1 MSTAEC
7 LTFEARPETPH
18 NIRKYRKTFFSEPG
32 QRVIPTGQIDD
43 NLAAKLQEKGNRF
56 GRSSGFSSD
65 HVPDIFVGIESDS
78 IAEYVNDRKEAIYRS
93 NQREPLGKSFIRG
106 HAIPGHIDAFG
117 KPQNSVN
124 TEAGAKELL
133 YPRGAAAGAAAG
145 GRSDDEVKRMYIK
158 SHNSYAPGEQRT
170 RDYQWGR
177 ANVDPA
183 QFRFGVVEAGT
194 GEGGVAECIQP
205 ESQEGQ
211 TRITSVQVEKCRHF
225 RADTLGRA
233 KMLGTKP
240 KGLTDDHVYGKN
252 KPKKGAQLEAETAKD
267 ALQGGYSWDEQQ
279 PDIDLGRSIQ
289 PGWRNDTTSTR
300 TFGCPSVR
308 TDVKPP
314 RLRSIGDN
322 QNYGDEQSGSVL
334 IYPSTYSAQG
344 VTDEDFVQQR
354 SRAYVEQVFA
364 DIGYKLEG
372 AVFDKL
378 SSRAEAAGGRLCVA
392 SFRAALNEY
401 LDAKEIGQTPQW
413 W

>member
-1 MSTAEC
+1 MESCAAC
-7 LTFEARPETPH
+7 LSFEPRPQTPH
-18 NIRKYRKTFFSEPG
+18 NIRKYRKTFFSDPG
-32 QRVIPTGQIDD
+32 QRVLPAGQIDD
-43 NLAAKLQEKGNRF
+43 NLAQKLQAEGKRF
-56 GRSSGFSSD
+56 GVSSGFTSD

-78 IAEYVNDRKEAIYRS
+78 IAEYVNERKEAIYRS
-93 NQREPLGKSFIRG
+93 NQREPLGKSFVRG
-106 HAIPGHIDAFG
+106 HAIPPHIDAFG

-133 YPRGAAAGAAAG
+133 YPRSSVAPSD
-145 GRSDDEVKRMYIK
+145 GRSEEEVKRMYIK

-177 ANVDPA
+177 ARVDPT
-183 QFRFGVVEAGT
+183 QFRFGIVEAAA

-211 TRITSVQVEKCRHF
+211 NRVTSVQVEKYRHF

-240 KGLTDDHVYGKN
+240 KSLTEDHVYGKN
-252 KPKKGAQLEAETAKD
+252 PRKKGTQHEAETAKD
-267 ALQGGYSWDEQQ
+267 AIQGGYSWAEQQ

-344 VTDEDFVQQR
+344 VTDEDFVQERPQ
-354 SRAYVEQVFA
+354 AYVKQVFQ
-364 DIGYKLEG
+364 DIGYQLEDAIFTKLTDH
-372 AVFDKL
+372 AV
-378 SSRAEAAGGRLCVA
+378 AAGGRLSVA
-392 SFRAALNEY
+392 SFRASLNEY
-401 LDAKEIGQTPQW
+401 LDAKEMGEFPAW